1 MSSIWGFNHIES
13 KHTLY
18 HGKYCMKKFW
28 KSLREH
34 AKRVT
39 AFEKKKMLLL
49 TKSENRMKK

>member
-1 MSSIWGFNHIES
+1 MSPIWGFNHIES